1 MRPRVCLLVLVLG
14 RGWSPARPLST
25 LPALLPSPTS
35 HQPAPGTDTSMQ
47 RVCAQVITVYNLS
60 ASIV

>member
-1 MRPRVCLLVLVLG
+1 MRPRVGLLVLVLG

-35 HQPAPGTDTSMQ
+35 HQPAPGT
-47 RVCAQVITVYNLS
+47 RYNHAEGGVI
-60 ASIV
+60 